1 MKRTINPVL
10 TYGALTV
17 IGAVLQEYAVEAAY
31 AERGCWA
38 IGGEWLVL
46 PVCLMMGQLARS
58 LRETLR
64 SEDEDNV

>member
-17 IGAVLQEYAVEAAY
+17 VGAVLQRYAVEAAY
-31 AERGCWA
+31 VERGCWA
-38 IGGEWLVL
+38 VGGEWLVL
-46 PVCLMMGQLARS
+46 PVFLMMGQIARS

>member
-17 IGAVLQEYAVEAAY
+17 IGAVLQRYAVEAAY

-38 IGGEWLVL
+38 VGGEWLVL
-46 PVCLMMGQLARS
+46 PVCLMTGQIVRS
-58 LRETLR
+58 LKEMLR
-64 SEDEDNV
+64 SEGEENV